1 MENNTTKEKI
11 LTAAIKLF
19 SLTGYDQVSM
29 RDIAAEVGIGVASI
43 YNHFPSK
50 EDILRSMYDLY
61 IEEHRKVIPSLEE
74 LYTRLETENINDLL
88 MKTANYWEPYIHK
101 NMDLIVLIAGQR
113 IFLDKASE
121 DFIRDQFF
129 RPITDIWI
137 PLLTRAI
144 KIGKIESFDIA
155 SFIRLASSFAFC
167 TVGLNS
173 TGMKIDAEQWNNGMN
188 MLFSLLKPLT
198 KEKM

>member
-1 MENNTTKEKI
+1 
-11 LTAAIKLF
+11 
-19 SLTGYDQVSM
+19 M

-50 EDILRSMYDLY
+50 EDILRNMYDLY
-61 IEEHRKVIPSLEE
+61 IEEHRKVIPPIEE
-74 LYTRLETENINDLL
+74 LYARLETETVDNILIT
-88 MKTANYWEPYIHK
+88 TANYWEPYAHK
-101 NMDLIVLIAGQR
+101 QMDLIVLIAGQR

-129 RPITDIWI
+129 KPITDIWV
-137 PLLTRAI
+137 PLLTHAV
-144 KIGKIESFDIA
+144 KLGKIEPFDIT

-173 TGMKIDAEQWNNGMN
+173 TGMKIDAQQWNNGMA
-188 MLFSLLKPLT
+188 MLCSLLKPAN
-198 KEKM
+198 KEKA

>member
-1 MENNTTKEKI
+1 
-11 LTAAIKLF
+11 
-19 SLTGYDQVSM
+19 
-29 RDIAAEVGIGVASI
+29 
-43 YNHFPSK
+43 
-50 EDILRSMYDLY
+50 MYDLY
-61 IEEHRKVIPSLEE
+61 AEEHRKVIPPVED
-74 LYTRLETENINDLL
+74 LYAQLETENINTLL
-88 MKTANYWEPYIHK
+88 LKAANYWEPYVQK
-101 NMDLIVLIAGQR
+101 KLDLIVLIAGQR
-113 IFLDKASE
+113 IFIDKASE

-129 RPITDIWI
+129 KPITDIWI

>member
-11 LTAAIKLF
+11 LTAAITLF
-19 SLTGYDQVSM
+19 SRTGYDQVSM

-61 IEEHRKVIPSLEE
+61 TEEHSKFIPKIDE
-74 LYTRLETENINDLL
+74 LYEKLETENIGDLL
-88 MKTANYWEPYIHK
+88 MKTANYWEPYAHK
-101 NMDLIVLIAGQR
+101 QMDLIVLIAGQR

-121 DFIRDQFF
+121 DFIRDRFF
-129 RPITDIWI
+129 KPIADIWV
-137 PLLTRAI
+137 PLLTRAV
-144 KIGKIESFDIA
+144 KLGKIEPFDIN

-173 TGMKIDAEQWNNGMN
+173 TGMKIDAQQWNSGMA
-188 MLFSLLKPLT
+188 MLFSLLKPLN
-198 KEKM
+198 KEGT

>member
-1 MENNTTKEKI
+1 MENSTTKEKI
-11 LTAAIKLF
+11 LTAAITLF
-19 SLTGYDQVSM
+19 SRTGYDRVSM

-61 IEEHRKVIPSLEE
+61 IEEHKKVIPPAEE
-74 LYTRLETENINDLL
+74 LYARLENEDINNLL
-88 MKTANYWEPYIHK
+88 LATANYWEPYVHK
-101 NMDLIVLIAGQR
+101 QMDLIVLIAGQR
-113 IFLDKASE
+113 IFIDKASE

-129 RPITDIWI
+129 KPITDIWV
-137 PLLTRAI
+137 PLLSRAV
-144 KIGKIESFDIA
+144 KTGKIEPFDIA

-173 TGMKIDAEQWNNGMN
+173 TGMKIDAEQWNGGMN
-188 MLFSLLKPLT
+188 MLFSLLKPVT
-198 KEKM
+198 KEKA